1 MLIFFL
7 LFPSF
12 GGNDDDNGAKDEPHW
27 GSGRFRWDV
36 VSGMSVF
43 EGVEQGAFH
52 ANLSDLST
60 ESTPDE
66 FKYDHGHEIVHDGE
80 LIGEIVKFLGEG
92 NMGTVHLLQPCG
104 AGTAPCA
111 AKAVR
116 ADASAR
122 ARVEMEKQLSVEV
135 SISFTLGRHPLI
147 ASVIR
152 IIMPLPGI
160 ATTAKG
166 LLLLCELVDGG
177 DLEEAMST
185 KEAVRKAKPDYQGT
199 FWDEPSSTTWPI
211 GSVTL
216 QIYLGFRHVHS
227 RGIIHQVRVRC
238 DLLK

>member
-1 MLIFFL
+1 MRRVIKQSRFLVLILFL
-7 LFPSF
+7 MFPSF
-12 GGNDDDNGAKDEPHW
+12 GGNDDDNGAKDESHW
-27 GSGRFRWDV
+27 GSGRFRWDF

-92 NMGTVHLLQPCG
+92 NMGTAHLLQPCG

-152 IIMPLPGI
+152 IIISSCRSRALPQRRR
-160 ATTAKG
+160 AFYCFA
-166 LLLLCELVDGG
+166 
-177 DLEEAMST
+177 S
-185 KEAVRKAKPDYQGT
+185 
-199 FWDEPSSTTWPI
+199 SSTVAT
-211 GSVTL
+211 
-216 QIYLGFRHVHS
+216 S
-227 RGIIHQVRVRC
+227 RRR
-238 DLLK
+238 